1 MCYSLDMR
9 EGGVGKI
16 ETGESSD
23 IETRIEDLKKTLNP
37 LESKQRLSYGEI
49 VDCLRELDN
58 DQKENCWNRVLER
71 ITRETGFFKDLESLG
86 IMPLLREGKQARGL
100 PFRVV
105 DNPGIPAAQGGAHYE
120 SASLR
125 PLVVLW
131 GPYDLDA
138 TALLQSL
145 AGYGEIPMRLE
156 NIRHETVHRWQD
168 EPNVVLDIVNKLFM
182 KGWVHSDHGEIQAY
196 TISTFPFWKG
206 FGVEDIVKGARASL
220 AVARDEPNPNKT
232 AFLDE
237 AVGVALATDR
247 AIALGATEKEVA
259 RMLYK
264 GSLREIQ
271 RYNRKRQEK
280 LSLSDEGVEKV
291 MLAHRLEKQVDRFR
305 AWDIAL
311 EEVIQYTEVHVS
323 QKGGEG
329 MIREV
334 SAESDE
340 SGVIARGKVEFNLLP
355 NGELGT
361 RDQIKLGILRAFEMI
376 DVMAMKRR
384 HDDGDY
390 APRVRVEGVENADA
404 AKYTVYLKPIEKW
417 LDEMVHGEP
426 VPPGGWA
433 E

>member
-1 MCYSLDMR
+1 MCYSLDMG

-23 IETRIEDLKKTLNP
+23 IETRIEGLKKTLNP

-311 EEVIQYTEVHVS
+311 EEVLRYTRTHVS
-323 QKGGEG
+323 LEGGEKVTEKVQVEKEATLV
-329 MIREV
+329 RP
-334 SAESDE
+334 
-340 SGVIARGKVEFNLLP
+340 GKVEFRLLP
-355 NGELGT
+355 NGELGAVD
-361 RDQIKLGILRAFEMI
+361 RVKLGVLRAFGLI
-376 DVMAMKRR
+376 DVMEMKKR
-384 HDDGDY
+384 HDDSDY
-390 APRVRVEGVENADA
+390 APRLRVEGVGAEG
-404 AKYTVYLKPIEKW
+404 KYTVYLKPIENW

-433 E
+433 KEV